1 MQSTTTTNV
10 SPRILLRKVML
21 ALLTNLDDEELRRED
36 TETIL
41 VIITLLKEVM
51 LGILIAFVLGSLFL
65 FLDHRFLLGLPTA
78 RNFRKATFALM
89 NSKETLIN
97 FEENAGLKF
106 LDMEKYESMVQE
118 IEEASNRTI
127 MAESILKARDDD
139 LAEIAEEMAQYDG
152 VLPKLFHSLGLH
164 MFCETCTWGMK
175 LNCINRAIH
184 VENAYGSPKFEAML
198 SAMEDGKCRK
208 SDAQVVEERKKKVL
222 EDELLKDWKGKNEED
237 FCSQCEYDISTSCN
251 KRAAFLNNRFAM
263 SFNEA
268 KAKLMVETPK
278 CTNTFRAEEDKLLM
292 RFNEDAVWGNKMSC
306 RKRVEYLMYTY
317 KNSERVAML
326 DAMKKPECIQD

>member
-1 MQSTTTTNV
+1 
-10 SPRILLRKVML
+10 
-21 ALLTNLDDEELRRED
+21 
-36 TETIL
+36 
-41 VIITLLKEVM
+41 
-51 LGILIAFVLGSLFL
+51 
-65 FLDHRFLLGLPTA
+65 
-78 RNFRKATFALM
+78 
-89 NSKETLIN
+89 
-97 FEENAGLKF
+97 
-106 LDMEKYESMVQE
+106 
-118 IEEASNRTI
+118 
-127 MAESILKARDDD
+127 
-139 LAEIAEEMAQYDG
+139 
-152 VLPKLFHSLGLH
+152 
-164 MFCETCTWGMK
+164 
-175 LNCINRAIH
+175 
-184 VENAYGSPKFEAML
+184 
-198 SAMEDGKCRK
+198 MEDGKCRK

-317 KNSERVAML
+317 KNSDRVAML
-326 DAMKKPECIQD
+326 ATMERPQCMLPELEASTKLELMEDSLNVI